1 MVTIETYLALYTWL
15 FAMVCVFIFVCVCV
29 CVCVSQG
36 TTKAM
41 CTIYLWDYHDKV
53 VISDIDGTITRSDV
67 AGQVLPLVG
76 MDWIQN
82 GVVWN
87 LDTIN
92 SIIIFDMLFIILC
105 TCRLNYLILLYIMDI
120 KCCIC
125 LPELLGRY
133 DIITT

>member
-1 MVTIETYLALYTWL
+1 M
-15 FAMVCVFIFVCVCV
+15 CVCV

-92 SIIIFDMLFIILC
+92 SIIIFDMLFM
-105 TCRLNYLILLYIMDI
+105 YM
-120 KCCIC
+120 
-125 LPELLGRY
+125 
-133 DIITT
+133 